1 MEQHF
6 RRSMRSSK
14 AMLMISATD
23 HGCHSCSPTGWSERR
38 ISRWVGIGVLA
49 MTLGALGLGL
59 VDTSPTRPAS
69 TVRTSVIPATP
80 RPAPRSSAPRPA
92 GARRRTMQKVHTQ
105 SPLPLLESRERMA
118 SRPSDDVRGRETT
131 LSFTPQGFSLTVTG
145 SRLRPGI
152 IRQTTWNQESIA
164 MGGVTVPS
172 RWTVTLDFVGAN
184 PEVRPKSLEV
194 MPAAGRPSIDPQ
206 PQETIDRPISTTLH
220 YRNVWP
226 GIDLLYTVA
235 AGRLQSTFV
244 VTPGADPNHIQ
255 FAYHGITALRRT
267 EAGRL
272 EISTPAGSFTED
284 VPVAYQESLHLAR
297 LARLRDGGAS
307 VETYGVN
314 QEQDGQRVAVA
325 VTYTLQPSGD
335 TSVWGLHVKA
345 YDPNIPLTIN
355 RVTHYSGF
363 TDGSAPDSGPDILA
377 AEGIR

>member
-1 MEQHF
+1 
-6 RRSMRSSK
+6 MRSGK

-49 MTLGALGLGL
+49 MTLGALALGL

-80 RPAPRSSAPRPA
+80 PPAPRSSAQRPE
-92 GARRRTMQKVHTQ
+92 GDRRRTIQMVRTQ
-105 SPLPLLESRERMA
+105 SPLPLLESRARMA
-118 SRPSDDVRGRETT
+118 FRVSDDVRGRETT
-131 LSFTPQGFSLTVTG
+131 LSFTPQGLSLTVTE
-145 SRLRPGI
+145 SLLRPGI

-164 MGGVTVPS
+164 RGGVTVPS

-184 PEVRPKSLEV
+184 PEVHPKWLEV
-194 MPAAGRPSIDPQ
+194 MPAAGRLSIDPQ
-206 PQETIDRPISTTLH
+206 PQETIERPISATLH
-220 YRNVWP
+220 YRDVWP

-235 AGRLQSTFV
+235 ADRLQSTFV
-244 VTPGADPNHIQ
+244 VKPGADPNQIQ
-255 FAYHGITALRRT
+255 FAYQGITALRRT

-297 LARLRDGGAS
+297 LARLRDGTSG
-307 VETYGVN
+307 ETYGVN
-314 QEQDGQRVAVA
+314 QERDGRRVAVA
-325 VTYTLQPSGD
+325 VTYTMQPSGD
-335 TSVWGLHVKA
+335 TTVWGLHVKA
-345 YDPNIPLTIN
+345 YDPNIPLTID
-355 RVTHYSGF
+355 RVIHYSGF
-363 TDGSAPDSGPDILA
+363 TDGSASDSGPDILA